1 MKVIEL
7 LKLNRQML
15 GVCRDVG
22 ICPDDVRFIELY
34 NDYCTMRSM
43 GDKVSYIVAVL
54 STRYHVS
61 ERKVYSLLKHYKS
74 ECNSLIFGGG
84 VNYSRRILT
93 RPQDLK
99 TRCTGIAA

>member
-34 NDYCTMRSM
+34 NDYCSMLSM

-54 STRYHVS
+54 SARYNVS
-61 ERKVYSLLKHYKS
+61 ERKVYSLLKRYKS
-74 ECNSLIFGGG
+74 DCNSLIFGGG
-84 VNYSRRILT
+84 KL
-93 RPQDLK
+93 
-99 TRCTGIAA
+99 

>member
-22 ICPDDVRFIELY
+22 ICPDDVRFIDLY

-54 STRYHVS
+54 SVRYRVS
-61 ERKVYSLLKHYKS
+61 ERKVYSLLKRYKDD
-74 ECNSLIFGGG
+74 CNSLIFGGG
-84 VNYSRRILT
+84 VNRNRCVLRRSQTAEICCT
-93 RPQDLK
+93 DL
-99 TRCTGIAA
+99 AA

>member
-22 ICPDDVRFIELY
+22 ICPDDIRFIELY

-54 STRYHVS
+54 SARYHVS
-61 ERKVYSLLKHYKS
+61 ERKVYSLLKRYKS
-74 ECNSLIFGGG
+74 DCNSLIFGGG
-84 VNYSRRILT
+84 NL
-93 RPQDLK
+93 
-99 TRCTGIAA
+99 